1 MPGIGDNGGYAM
13 RDALGSAL
21 EATLRR
27 SPLPATDDD
36 GSSDGRRLRWAEHRL
51 TRRAAFVQA
60 GVVAIDEHGPSV
72 SAEQIAAAA
81 GVSRTVLYRY
91 FRDKDDLRQ
100 AIAAEIVDQV
110 IISVL
115 PHLNLDAESTPRDVI
130 TSTIGTIIGWF
141 ADHPNFYLFLRDRRN
156 EQSLG
161 AVESTLADRV
171 AELLQALMLF
181 FGLDGDQAQPAAY
194 GLVGFVE
201 SSCAWWLA
209 RRDQPATM
217 SRERFTSSVC
227 LAIWHMLEGVTRAN
241 GVVIGYDD
249 PLPFAALVTVPK

>member
-1 MPGIGDNGGYAM
+1 M
-13 RDALGSAL
+13 RDVLGTAL
-21 EATLRR
+21 EATMRR
-27 SPLPATDDD
+27 SAPAAPDDDD
-36 GSSDGRRLRWAEHRL
+36 GTGDGRRSRWAEHRI
-51 TRRAAFVQA
+51 TRRAAFVSA
-60 GVVAIDEHGPSV
+60 GVIAIDEHGPSA

-81 GVSRTVLYRY
+81 AVSRTVLYRY

-100 AIAAEIVDQV
+100 AIADQIVEQV
-110 IISVL
+110 IASVL

-171 AELLQALMLF
+171 AELLQALMVF
-181 FGLDGDQAQPAAY
+181 FGLDGDDAAPGAY

-201 SSCAWWLA
+201 SSSAWWLA
-209 RRDQPATM
+209 RRDLPGAI

-249 PLPFAALVTVPK
+249 PLPFAALTGAKK